1 MKRQQSGFTLIE
13 LIIVIVILGI
23 LAVTAAPRFF
33 NFARDARISALSGVK
48 GALESASAL
57 VYGKAIIAGRQT
69 GTACLTAAGEVR
81 GFVGEATACAT
92 GEFTLTNGYPGA
104 DVATLRNIAELAE
117 AEWVITGDGPLIIR
131 QNNSP
136 DNCHVT
142 FTASAGVGQKP
153 VIAIVNSGC

>member
-33 NFARDARISALSGVK
+33 NFAKDARISALSGVK

-57 VYGKAIIAGRQT
+57 VYGKAIIAGFQT
-69 GTACLTAAGEVR
+69 GASCLTAEGTVVEAVDGACGT
-81 GFVGEATACAT
+81 GFL
-92 GEFTLTNGYPGA
+92 LTNGYPGA
-104 DVATLRNIAELAE
+104 EVATLRNIAELAVE
-117 AEWVITGDGPLIIR
+117 EWDITGTGPLIIQPR
-131 QNNSP
+131 NTP
-136 DNCHVT
+136 ENCHVT
-142 FTASAGVGQKP
+142 FTASAGAGQKP